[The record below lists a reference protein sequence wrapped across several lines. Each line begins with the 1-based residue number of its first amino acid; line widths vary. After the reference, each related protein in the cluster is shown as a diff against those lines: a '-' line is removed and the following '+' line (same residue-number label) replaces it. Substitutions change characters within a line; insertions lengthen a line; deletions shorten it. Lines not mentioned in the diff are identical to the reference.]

1 MLHLNPVLS
10 KIIKIVLC
18 NWNKAE
24 TNDILEENL
33 NQKLEILSWQKI
45 QLTLCLSNS
54 VFKVYSTI

>member
-33 NQKLEILSWQKI
+33 KQKLEILSWQKNPTYI
-45 QLTLCLSNS
+45 LFVKFC
-54 VFKVYSTI
+54 F

>member
-24 TNDILEENL
+24 TNDLNKSKTKIRNIVLAKNPTYILFV
-33 NQKLEILSWQKI
+33 KF
-45 QLTLCLSNS
+45 C
-54 VFKVYSTI
+54 F